1 MNFTVDMVRSRW
13 ESMNNTKNSM
23 MIMGE
28 TIYSLPRATKKLNQ
42 AKRLS
47 RDEIIELV
55 DEFEYAVSL
64 LDELLKKLRYM
75 NL

>member
-1 MNFTVDMVRSRW
+1 
-13 ESMNNTKNSM
+13 
-23 MIMGE
+23 MGKQYIAYRE
-28 TIYSLPRATKKLNQ
+28 PQKKHNQ

-55 DEFEYAVSL
+55 DEFEYAVLL

>member
-1 MNFTVDMVRSRW
+1 
-13 ESMNNTKNSM
+13 M
-23 MIMGE
+23 MSMGE
-28 TIYSLPRATKKLNQ
+28 TIYSLPRSTKKLNQ